1 MTDQAHQNTNA
12 NTPATPPAE
21 QRSTEQPHAEQAKQ
35 DQPGQPRPEG
45 VQAPT
50 NGVAENARKEPD
62 AAGQSPEAKT
72 PGEPSPASA
81 PGQTTPATPAGAP
94 GKAPKLDAQTNREI
108 EEAMA
113 AMDAGESAAPRF
125 PKKVRGPRV
134 VQSGREHRKGRVVS
148 IGPADIF
155 IEFGPKELGVAP
167 RQQWPDAE
175 VPKVDDVIEVVVDRF
190 NPQESLYVCS
200 RPGAVQKADWELLE
214 PGQLVEAKVT
224 GHNKGG
230 LELEVAGHR
239 AFMPASQ
246 VEIGH
251 VPDLSIFHGQ
261 KLECQVQKIDRA
273 GKGNIVLSR
282 RALLEKAADEARAK
296 LRETLKE
303 GDIVE
308 GEVKRTTDFGA
319 FVEIAPGVDGLV
331 HISDLAHD
339 RVRKVE
345 DVVSVGQR
353 VKVKV
358 NKTDWDRNRIG
369 LSLKAT
375 TEDPYAAAG
384 STLSEGE
391 TVTGKVTNI
400 TDFGAFVEVAPGV
413 EGLVHISELD
423 WKRVPSVDAV
433 VKPDQVV
440 TVKILEVDP
449 KSRRVSLSIKQTREA
464 PAGAERPG
472 DAPRDVPETAAM
484 RKMRD
489 KAKAQQKQSGLSSG
503 LGSDGS
509 MGMGLGDLKLPG

>member
-1 MTDQAHQNTNA
+1 MTDHTNEHDSRPANPEADAAPQAPDA
-12 NTPATPPAE
+12 PPPA
-21 QRSTEQPHAEQAKQ
+21 A
-35 DQPGQPRPEG
+35 DPG
-45 VQAPT
+45 
-50 NGVAENARKEPD
+50 D
-62 AAGQSPEAKT
+62 AA
-72 PGEPSPASA
+72 PSPA
-81 PGQTTPATPAGAP
+81 PQGAP
-94 GKAPKLDAQTNREI
+94 DKAPRLDAETNREI
-108 EEAMA
+108 EAAMA
-113 AMDAGESAAPRF
+113 AMDAGEGQTPRAPR
-125 PKKVRGPRV
+125 KVRGPRV
-134 VQSGREHRKGRVVS
+134 VQGGREHRKGRVVS
-148 IGPADIF
+148 VGPADVF

-167 RQQWPDAE
+167 RQQWPDEADL
-175 VPKVDDVIEVVVDRF
+175 PKVDEVIEVVVDRF

-200 RPGAVQKADWELLE
+200 RPGSVQKADWELLE
-214 PGQLVEAKVT
+214 PGQIVEAKVT

-230 LELEVAGHR
+230 LELEVANHR

-251 VPDLSIFHGQ
+251 VPDLSVFHGQ
-261 KLECQVQKIDRA
+261 KLECQVQKIERA

-282 RALLEKAADEARAK
+282 RALLEKAADEARARLK
-296 LRETLKE
+296 DTLKE
-303 GDIVE
+303 GDTVE
-308 GEVKRTTDFGA
+308 GEVKRVTDFGA
-319 FVEIAPGVDGLV
+319 FVEIAPGVDGLI

-345 DVVSVGQR
+345 DVVNVGQK

-358 NKTDWDRNRIG
+358 TKTDWDRNRIG

-375 TEDPYAAAG
+375 TDDPYSAAG
-384 STLSEGE
+384 ATLSEGE
-391 TVTGKVTNI
+391 IVTGKVTNI
-400 TDFGAFVEVAPGV
+400 AEFGAFVEIAPGV

-423 WKRVPSVDAV
+423 WKRVPSVDSV

-440 TVKILEVDP
+440 QVKILEVDP
-449 KSRRVSLSIKQTREA
+449 KSRRVSLSIKQTRDA

-489 KAKAQQKQSGLSSG
+489 KAKAQQKQKGLSSG